1 MNLDAVCSS
10 LGSAASRLASCTA
23 EQKNRA
29 LAGVAGALDAARE
42 EILAANARDVE
53 RARKGGMTESL
64 IARLALS
71 DHAIDEIIEAL
82 GKLAAQTDP
91 IGQVVAGWKVPNGL
105 EIRQV
110 RVPIGVAA
118 VIYESR
124 PNVTVDAFALAY
136 KSSNAVLLRGSSSAL
151 ESNRIIVKAIKAGL
165 AVSGGEVD
173 AVAMCEPAEGGDSH
187 ADVDWILNAVGK
199 IDVALPRGGASLIKR
214 VVETARIPVI
224 ETGSGVCH
232 VYVDASGDARMAA
245 SIVENAKIQKP
256 AACNSVDCLLV
267 HRDRAEEVLLPLL
280 AAFLPY
286 AEKTGREGGVEIRCD
301 ERSYAILGGPS
312 KAPANVVRASESDW
326 GFEFLDY
333 VLAVRVVD
341 SLEEAIQFINA
352 HSTKHSEAIITESRA
367 NARAFQQRIDSA
379 CVYVNASIRFT
390 DGAEFGLGA
399 ELGISTQKLHA
410 RGPMGL
416 TALTSTK
423 FLIEGEGHTRP

>member
-10 LGSAASRLASCTA
+10 LASAAGRLASCTA

-29 LAGVAGALDAARE
+29 LAGVAGALDVARAD
-42 EILAANARDVE
+42 ILAANARDVE
-53 RARKGGMTESL
+53 RARKGGMTEAL
-64 IARLALS
+64 IARLSLS
-71 DHAIDEIIEAL
+71 DEGIDEIIAAL

-124 PNVTVDAFALAY
+124 PNVTIDVFALAY

-173 AVAMCEPAEGGDSH
+173 AVALSEPGEGADSH
-187 ADVDWILNAVGK
+187 ADIDWILNAVGK
-199 IDVALPRGGASLIKR
+199 IDVVLPRGGASLIKR
-214 VVETARIPVI
+214 VVETARVPVI

-232 VYVDASGDARMAA
+232 VYVDSSGDARMGV

-267 HRDRAEEVLLPLL
+267 HRDRAEATLLPLL
-280 AAFLPY
+280 EALAPY
-286 AEKTGREGGVEIRCD
+286 AQKTGRAGGVEIRCD
-301 ERSYAILGGPS
+301 ERAYAVFGGPA
-312 KAPANVVRASESDW
+312 KAPANVVRATESDW

-333 VLAVRVVD
+333 ILAVKVVD
-341 SLEEAIQFINA
+341 SLDEAIEFINR
-352 HSTKHSEAIITESRA
+352 HSTKHSESIITESRA

-379 CVYVNASIRFT
+379 CVYVNASTRFT
-390 DGAEFGLGA
+390 DGGEFGLGA